1 MSFRGKMSVLAVS
14 AAIAMYAAIGGM
26 LSPWTRA
33 QQPINDAGAQIRI
46 FESVL
51 QHIQNDY
58 VDEPN
63 LEKVRY
69 GALRGLVGGLDPYS
83 SYLTADQVKDF
94 NAAKT
99 SNKVGIGAEFS
110 QVSLYLYV
118 VSVIKGSNADKA
130 GLKAGDVVEYIENK
144 ATRDISLYDA
154 RQLVMGE
161 PGSVVN
167 LRVLRPGV
175 KPQVI
180 KVTRGTYR
188 VPSAEARVEA
198 NKTGVIKVYSLED
211 GEAADIKTQIQN
223 LTKQGVQKIVLD
235 LRGVATGTL
244 PEAVAVANL
253 FIKEGDI
260 AKVSGSRLVG
270 RRQLFAGEEAG
281 EPLVGH
287 REAILAAFAA
297 DPSKAVYDG
306 KLAVLIDLGSAGP
319 SEVVASAI
327 LERKRGEV
335 VGERSFGSGTEQQL
349 YTLRGGDG
357 LLLTTAKWASAS
369 GTPFLGEER
378 ASMGV
383 KPSVEVKRPDTPEPL
398 EVEELIDQQDQQN
411 QNPQPGASPSPT
423 PKTEQP
429 KAAQEDLQL
438 KKAIEVLQ
446 DKSQAAKAAGN

>member
-1 MSFRGKMSVLAVS
+1 M
-14 AAIAMYAAIGGM
+14 
-26 LSPWTRA
+26 
-33 QQPINDAGAQIRI
+33 
-46 FESVL
+46 
-51 QHIQNDY
+51 
-58 VDEPN
+58 
-63 LEKVRY
+63 
-69 GALRGLVGGLDPYS
+69 
-83 SYLTADQVKDF
+83 
-94 NAAKT
+94 
-99 SNKVGIGAEFS
+99 
-110 QVSLYLYV
+110 
-118 VSVIKGSNADKA
+118 
-130 GLKAGDVVEYIENK
+130 
-144 ATRDISLYDA
+144 
-154 RQLVMGE
+154 
-161 PGSVVN
+161 
-167 LRVLRPGV
+167 
-175 KPQVI
+175 
-180 KVTRGTYR
+180 
-188 VPSAEARVEA
+188 
-198 NKTGVIKVYSLED
+198 
-211 GEAADIKTQIQN
+211 
-223 LTKQGVQKIVLD
+223 LD

-260 AKVSGSRLVG
+260 AKVIG
-270 RRQLFAGEEAG
+270 RDNK
-281 EPLVGH
+281 P
-287 REAILAAFAA
+287 IKSFAA
-297 DPSKAVYDG
+297 DPSKAAYDG

-411 QNPQPGASPSPT
+411 QNPQPGTSPTPT

>member
-1 MSFRGKMSVLAVS
+1 MSVLAVS

-63 LEKVRY
+63 LEKVRF

-83 SYLTADQVKDF
+83 SYLTAAQVKDF

-154 RQLVMGE
+154 RQLVLGE
-161 PGSVVN
+161 PGTAVN

-175 KPQVI
+175 KPQVLKI
-180 KVTRGTYR
+180 TRGTYR
-188 VPSAEARVEA
+188 VPSAEARVDA
-198 NKTGVIKVYSLED
+198 SRTGIIKVYSLEE
-211 GEAADIKTQIQN
+211 GEANDIRTQIQN
-223 LTKQGVQKIVLD
+223 LSKQGVQKIVLD

-244 PEAVAVANL
+244 QEAVSVANL
-253 FIKEGDI
+253 FIREGDI
-260 AKVSGSRLVG
+260 AKVIG
-270 RRQLFAGEEAG
+270 RDNK
-281 EPLVGH
+281 PTKS
-287 REAILAAFAA
+287 FAA
-297 DPSKAVYDG
+297 DPSKAVFDG

-319 SEVVASAI
+319 AEVVASAV

-349 YTLRGGDG
+349 FALRGGDG

-378 ASMGV
+378 ATMGV

-411 QNPQPGASPSPT
+411 QNPQPGASPT
-423 PKTEQP
+423 PAPKVEQP

-446 DKSQAAKAAGN
+446 ENKTQAAKAASN